1 MDAKQIANAI
11 TLAKSDKKG
20 KLGEFGLGLKTACL
34 SLGSKFTI
42 ISKKLGESKE
52 YSVEFDSAKWEASAE
67 WNLVIEETEKPE
79 VEHYTI
85 VVISKLFNGNAVA
98 SSVSNVRNDIKTRF
112 GYYLGPVTITVN
124 DERIFAE
131 EPTLL
136 PGTRREID
144 IDTPYGKVTG
154 WAALLLE

>member
-1 MDAKQIANAI
+1 MDARQIADAI

-42 ISKKLGESKE
+42 ISKKIGESKE
-52 YSVEFDSAKWEASAE
+52 YSVEFDSAKWVASPE
-67 WNLVIEETEKPE
+67 WNLVVQENAKPE

-85 VVISKLFNGNAVA
+85 VVINGLFSGNSVSA
-98 SSVSNVRNDIKTRF
+98 SVSNVRNDIKTRF
-112 GYYLGPVTITVN
+112 GYYLEQVTITVN
-124 DERIFAE
+124 DERIFKE
-131 EPTLL
+131 EPTLM

-144 IDTPYGKVTG
+144 LDTPFGKVTG